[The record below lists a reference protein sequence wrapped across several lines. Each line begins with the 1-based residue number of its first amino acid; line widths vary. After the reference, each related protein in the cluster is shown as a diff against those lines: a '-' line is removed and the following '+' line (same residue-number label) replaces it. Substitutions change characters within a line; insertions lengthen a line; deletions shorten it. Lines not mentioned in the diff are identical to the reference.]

1 MVFDH
6 GPTTKVND
14 NHVMTLL
21 LSLTYI
27 LADGGTH
34 AATMILL
41 RRVDYSPEEHGVQ
54 QLYVTSSFTDAQ
66 KVGSL

>member
-1 MVFDH
+1 MSRRLQFVFDH

-14 NHVMTLL
+14 KQVMTLL

-34 AATMILL
+34 AATMIPLDEQNTHA
-41 RRVDYSPEEHGVQ
+41 RS
-54 QLYVTSSFTDAQ
+54 TSTA
-66 KVGSL
+66 VIRN